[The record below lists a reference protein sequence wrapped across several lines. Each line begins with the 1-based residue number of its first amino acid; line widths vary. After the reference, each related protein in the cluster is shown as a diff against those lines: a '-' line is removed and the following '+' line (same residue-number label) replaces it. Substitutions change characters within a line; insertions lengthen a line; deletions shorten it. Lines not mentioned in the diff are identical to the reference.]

1 MKKITSI
8 KIDKL
13 FGTFNYEINFEKN
26 DGFTIL
32 TAPNGFGK
40 STILKII
47 RAAAAGNFCY
57 FAGLVFDRIEMN
69 FKGTLADEWKPR
81 FGPGSEP
88 LPEEEA
94 VKPKETKLVIEKSR
108 REIPEEDSSVAKS
121 REMDEDAEPPYICM
135 YSVDD
140 VVETFTDEDIQRA
153 VNEVVNTIPTL
164 EPMFQYVNSNGECR
178 LWRDKSD
185 GEVFDLSEVFRR
197 YSGMFRKMF
206 PWIYP
211 IVRKLNFSVNYI
223 STNRLYNEDSERSL
237 TGMSPRFR
245 GRPVDAP
252 QDIKQNTHLL
262 KIFSISSDMRSASN
276 RCMRE
281 QLQIARNQESDF
293 VVRVVDSLN
302 KKDRP
307 SVDEIRKRISNKI
320 TAIRRLE
327 GGCNE
332 FGITSGSKMNKV
344 LETNDDSALI
354 VFEMY
359 LDDVKNKLTVFTPL
373 VKKLKIFSDALRDL
387 LDLKTVKIDL
397 SSWDNVL
404 EVRSSTSNAVIPL
417 DMLSSGE
424 QHLIVLLGRLLF
436 SVDDP
441 DTLVMMDEPEISFH
455 PRWQEDFSEILFR
468 IQNELRE
475 GRSGRRQFIIAT
487 HSPAFIGDH
496 WDKTVELAKMLKE
509 TDGNH

>member
-13 FGTFNYEINFEKN
+13 FGSFNYEINFEKN

-47 RAAAAGNFCY
+47 RAAAVGNFCY

-69 FKGTLADEWKPR
+69 FKGTLADEWRPR
-81 FGPGSEP
+81 VGPGSEP
-88 LPEEEA
+88 LPEEDA
-94 VKPKETKLVIEKSR
+94 VKNKETKFVIEKSR
-108 REIPEEDSSVAKS
+108 REIVMEDSSVEKS
-121 REMDEDAEPPYICM
+121 RDMDEDSEPSYICV

-140 VVETFTDEDIQRA
+140 FIVTFTDEDIQKA
-153 VNEVVNTIPTL
+153 VNEVVNTIPSL

-178 LWRDKSD
+178 LWRDKTD
-185 GEVFDLSEVFRR
+185 GEVFDLAGVFRR
-197 YSGMFRKMF
+197 YSGMFRKVF
-206 PWIYP
+206 PWVYTAI
-211 IVRKLNFSVNYI
+211 RKLNFSVNYI
-223 STNRLYNEDSERSL
+223 STNRLYNEDSDRPVAGL
-237 TGMSPRFR
+237 NPRFR
-245 GRPVDAP
+245 SRPADAS
-252 QDIKQNTHLL
+252 QDARQNTHLL

-281 QLQIARNQESDF
+281 QLQIARDQESDF
-293 VVRVVDSLN
+293 VARVVDSLN

-307 SVDEIRKRISNKI
+307 SADEIRRRINNKI
-320 TAIRRLE
+320 NAIRRLE
-327 GGCNE
+327 SGCNE
-332 FGITSGSKMNKV
+332 FGITSGNKMNKV

-359 LDDVKNKLTVFTPL
+359 LDDVKDKLTVFTPL

-387 LDLKTVKIDL
+387 LDLKKVKIDL

-404 EVRSSTSNAVIPL
+404 EVRSEESNAVIPL

-441 DTLVMMDEPEISFH
+441 DALVMMDEPEISFH

-475 GRSGRRQFIIAT
+475 GRTGKRQFIIAT

-509 TDGNH
+509 PDGIH